1 MFAER
6 NISLLKI
13 IMLDEHEKHSKN
25 AYSAPANPQNL
36 IPTDTPAPP
45 LTIVTIFT
53 KNRIIFH
60 VSIIVSAQK
69 CIILFTNIFPSTF
82 TKGSYP

>member
-45 LTIVTIFT
+45 LTIVTIYTKTESFFT
-53 KNRIIFH
+53 LQFLCQPKN
-60 VSIIVSAQK
+60 V
-69 CIILFTNIFPSTF
+69 L
-82 TKGSYP
+82 YYL